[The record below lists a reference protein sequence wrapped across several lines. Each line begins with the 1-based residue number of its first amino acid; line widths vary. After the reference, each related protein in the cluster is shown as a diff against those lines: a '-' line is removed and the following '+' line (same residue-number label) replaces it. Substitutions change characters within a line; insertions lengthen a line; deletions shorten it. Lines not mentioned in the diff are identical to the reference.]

1 MRLFLRNKNNNKP
14 VIRQIID
21 LIPMVK
27 NEVNKPVQEKEVG
40 EIKIAIPSVF
50 NIKGFRTDIEKHE
63 IVDFVEHDEVSE
75 EPRT

>member
-1 MRLFLRNKNNNKP
+1 
-14 VIRQIID
+14 
-21 LIPMVK
+21 MVK